1 MKTINVIIRWF
12 LLTAILVVVGCA
24 TSPQPDTRST
34 PSAIPPEGSG
44 RIVFY
49 RPSGIFGFGMRPDI
63 LLDGKKV
70 GRSAPGTQFYV
81 DTALG
86 THAIAVPNSSHPGE
100 RTLDVTIH
108 NKEIVYVRTSLGG
121 SAFGGRT
128 NVELIDASQGAQE
141 SASLELVS
149 Y

>member
-1 MKTINVIIRWF
+1 MKTINAIIHWS
-12 LLTAILVVVGCA
+12 LLVVTLILVGCA
-24 TSPQPDTRST
+24 NAPQSETRST

-49 RPSGIFGFGMRPDI
+49 RPSGIFGSGMRPDI

-70 GRSAPGTQFYV
+70 GRSAPGTRFFV

-141 SASLELVS
+141 SGSLELVS